1 MTFKN
6 SMGKKEKKSTSG
18 RSNLR
23 VHKHLFTLNDLE
35 EKAFSRYLA
44 RYKVSNKS
52 KFIRETLMLTIIK
65 KFEEDTPTLFD

>member
-18 RSNLR
+18 RSKLR

-35 EKAFSRYLA
+35 EKAFRRFLA
-44 RYKVSNKS
+44 QYKVSNKS
-52 KFIRETLMLTIIK
+52 KFIRETLMLTIIR
-65 KFEEDTPTLFD
+65 KFEENAPTLFD